1 MRNPPDRFIHL
12 AAQKENTSQQFAA
25 EEIFEGVRFLIAAL
39 VADDG
44 NPMTR
49 SFDDGFPEQGVLV
62 STLAVAK
69 VGFVGVKAEAGNKK
83 LAKCLM
89 GDL

>member
-1 MRNPPDRFIHL
+1 LRNPPDRFIHL

-25 EEIFEGVRFLIAAL
+25 EEIFEGVGFLIAAL

-44 NPMTR
+44 NPMPR

-62 STLAVAK
+62 STLTVAK
-69 VGFVGVKAEAGNKK
+69 VGFVGVKAEAGNPIKN
-83 LAKCLM
+83 
-89 GDL
+89 